1 MAQAPHALGSETVTT
16 DNKLLLL
23 PDDFWL
29 GSEQGRFSVSDA
41 AVAVFYAEVCVRA
54 ESIMA
59 QTGTVSGAH
68 YNAMRQL
75 LQERGILA
83 TAEQLEAQRRKAV
96 GK

>member
-1 MAQAPHALGSETVTT
+1 MTH
-16 DNKLLLL
+16 DNQKFGPL
-23 PDDFWL
+23 PDDFRL
-29 GSEQGRFSVSDA
+29 GGPRNEINFSDA
-41 AVAVFYAEVCVRA
+41 AAAMFYAEVCVRA

-83 TAEQLEAQRRKAV
+83 TAERLEAQRRK
-96 GK
+96 GDQP